1 MLILAYTIV
10 IALIVAITMGL
21 LFDPNVRDAFISF
34 LFVLPILSLCSSVV
48 WAIYTIFNHWKNV
61 GG

>member
-34 LFVLPILSLCSSVV
+34 LFCPSDS
-48 WAIYTIFNHWKNV
+48 
-61 GG
+61 